1 MNRFLALSALTL
13 AALALAAAAPPPK
26 PAAPAPPTG
35 IRFTD
40 ATAASGV
47 RFIHNSGRA
56 GKKYL
61 PETMG
66 AGVALFDADG
76 DGWLDIL
83 LINSRDWQAGRR
95 KSLPALYRNNHNGT
109 FTDATRGSGLDFET
123 YGIGVATADYDNDGR
138 EDVYIT
144 SLDGDR
150 LFHNEGGGKFKDV
163 TAAAGIR
170 NASFGTSAA
179 WLDYD
184 RDGKA
189 DLFVANYVQWSKEK
203 DLWCSLDG
211 TAKSYC
217 TPESY
222 KGVAPKL
229 YHNLGGGKLEDV
241 SQKAGVADPNSKSL
255 GVTVLDYNSDGWP
268 DLFVANDTQPNRL
281 YRNQKN
287 GTFVDE
293 AVAAGVAFS
302 EEGTARGAM
311 GVDAADY
318 DRSGRPHLL
327 VGNFTNEMLALYH
340 NEGNGVFV
348 DEAPSSSVGQA
359 SLLTLTFGVFF
370 FDYDLDGLPDIFAAN
385 GHLEEE
391 INRVQPKVTYKQAPL
406 LFRNLGKGKFQ
417 SVAAALGPDLA
428 RPIVARGAAYGDLD
442 NDGDLDVVVTT
453 NGGPA
458 YVYRNDGGNRNHW
471 LRVRTVGTKSN
482 RDGLGAVVRVTSAG
496 GKQWAMVRS
505 GSSYCS
511 QSQMA
516 PTFGLGADKT
526 VQTLEIDWP
535 SGLKQQLA
543 NVPVDRVVTVE
554 EGKGLVAVPAPPAK
568 TAK

>member
-1 MNRFLALSALTL
+1 MNRLCTASALSL
-13 AALALAAAAPPPK
+13 AALALAAAAPAPK
-26 PAAPAPPTG
+26 AAPAPAPG

-40 ATAASGV
+40 VTAASGV
-47 RFIHNSGRA
+47 RFTHNSGRA

-66 AGVALFDADG
+66 SGVALFDADG

-83 LINSRDWQAGRR
+83 LINSRDWQPGRR

-109 FTDATRGSGLDFET
+109 FTDVTRGSGLDVET
-123 YGIGVATADYDNDGR
+123 YGIGVAVADYDNDGR

-211 TAKSYC
+211 KSKSYC

-222 KGVAPKL
+222 KGAAPKL
-229 YHNLGGGKLEDV
+229 FHNLGGGKFEDV
-241 SQKAGVADPNSKSL
+241 SQKAGVADASSKAL
-255 GVTVLDYNSDGWP
+255 GVTVLDYNGDGWP
-268 DLFVANDTQPNRL
+268 DLFVANDTQPNKL

-287 GTFVDE
+287 GTFKDE
-293 AVAAGVAFS
+293 AVEAGVAFS

-391 INRVQPKVTYKQAPL
+391 INRVQPKVTYKEPPL

-417 SVAAALGPDLA
+417 SVAANLGQDLP
-428 RPIVARGAAYGDLD
+428 RPIVARGAAFGDLD
-442 NDGDLDVVVTT
+442 NDGDLDIVITT

-458 YVYRNDGGNRNHW
+458 YLYRNDGGNRNHW

-516 PTFGLGADKT
+516 PTFGLGADKV
-526 VQTLEIDWP
+526 VQTLEVEWP
-535 SGLKQQLA
+535 SGVRQQFA
-543 NVPVDRVVTVE
+543 NVPVNQVVTVE

-568 TAK
+568 AR